1 MELWN
6 EAVASSEAGEREEL
20 IDNGHISARQFM
32 ILVTLFAIGD
42 AILYVPSLTATAAK
56 QDAWISALIGWG
68 EGFLLTYLYISLSMR
83 YPNKSIFQYSEDIL
97 GKWMGK
103 LVAILFITYFFIDA
117 SLMLME
123 IGDFVTTQIMQETP
137 IEIILVL
144 FTVIIVMG
152 VRSGAEAFSRVSEML
167 FPYFLL
173 LSFVL
178 IVFIYPQIKIE
189 NVKPVLAHGM
199 APVFGGNFRYMGY
212 LLETVILIVMFPLVK
227 RPARAAKA
235 YILGSLFSNF
245 FLIMITAVAILV
257 LGADITVL
265 LAYPSYTLAQK
276 ISIGNFFE
284 RIEVL
289 MAVIW
294 FITLFVK
301 ITICF
306 YATSCG
312 IAYTLELRDYRHLTL
327 PLGMIMIVVA
337 LATMPNRPYF
347 DTFVSEIWMPYS
359 LTYGLFLPILLL
371 SVGALR
377 RKKTVC

>member
-1 MELWN
+1 MIN
-6 EAVASSEAGEREEL
+6 
-20 IDNGHISARQFM
+20 NGHISARQFM

-103 LVAILFITYFFIDA
+103 VVAILFITYFFIDA

-144 FTVIIVMG
+144 FTVIIVIG
-152 VRSGAEAFSRVSEML
+152 VRSGAEVFSRVSELL

-173 LSFVL
+173 LFFVL
-178 IVFIYPQIKIE
+178 IVFISPQIKIE

-235 YILGSLFSNF
+235 YFLGSLFSNL
-245 FLIMITAVAILV
+245 FLTMITAVAILV

-294 FITLFVK
+294 FITLFIK
-301 ITICF
+301 ITVCF
-306 YATSCG
+306 YATSRG
-312 IAYTLELRDYRHLTL
+312 IAYTLGLRDYRQLTL

-359 LTYGLFLPILLL
+359 LTYGLFLPVLLL

>member
-1 MELWN
+1 M
-6 EAVASSEAGEREEL
+6 

-32 ILVTLFAIGD
+32 ILVALFGIGD

-56 QDAWISALIGWG
+56 QDAWISTLIGWG
-68 EGFLLTYLYISLSMR
+68 EGFLLTYLYVSLSMR
-83 YPNKSIFQYSEDIL
+83 YPNKSIFQFSKEIL

-103 LVAILFITYFFIDA
+103 VVAVLFISYFFIDA

-144 FTVIIVMG
+144 FLVIIVMG
-152 VRSGAEAFSRVSEML
+152 VRSGTETFSRVSELL

-173 LSFVL
+173 LFFVL
-178 IVFIYPQIKIE
+178 IAFIFPQIKIE
-189 NVKPVLAHGM
+189 NAKPVLAHGI
-199 APVFGGNFRYMGY
+199 APVIGGNFRYAGY
-212 LLETVILIVMFPLVK
+212 LLETVILIVLFPLVN

-235 YILGSLFSNF
+235 YILGILLVNF
-245 FLIMITAVAILV
+245 FLAMITAVAILV
-257 LGADITVL
+257 LGADITIL
-265 LAYPSYTLAQK
+265 LTYPSYTLAQK

-301 ITICF
+301 ITVCY
-306 YATSCG
+306 YATSYG
-312 IAYTLELRDYRHLTL
+312 IAYTLGLRDYRHLTL

-347 DTFVSEIWMPYS
+347 DAFVSDIWMPYS
-359 LTYGLFLPILLL
+359 LTYGLFLPVLLL
-371 SVGALR
+371 SMGALR
-377 RKKTVC
+377 KKPVC

>member
-1 MELWN
+1 
-6 EAVASSEAGEREEL
+6 
-20 IDNGHISARQFM
+20 M
-32 ILVTLFAIGD
+32 ILVALYGIGD

-56 QDAWISALIGWG
+56 QDAWISAFMGWG
-68 EGFLLTYLYISLSMR
+68 EGFLLTYLYVSLSMR
-83 YPNKSIFQYSEDIL
+83 YPNKSIFQYSGEIL
-97 GKWMGK
+97 GKWIGK
-103 LVAILFITYFFIDA
+103 AVAVLFITYFFIDA

-144 FTVIIVMG
+144 FLVIIVMG
-152 VRSGAEAFSRVSEML
+152 VRSGPEAFSRVGELL

-173 LSFVL
+173 LFFVL
-178 IVFIYPQIKIE
+178 IAFISPQIKIE
-189 NVKPVLAHGM
+189 NVKPVVAHGI
-199 APVFGGNFRYMGY
+199 APVIGGNFRYVGY
-212 LLETVILIVMFPLVK
+212 LLETVILIVIFPLVK
-227 RPARAAKA
+227 QPASAAKA
-235 YILGSLFSNF
+235 YIWGILFANF
-245 FLIMITAVAILV
+245 CLTLITSVAILV

-276 ISIGNFFE
+276 ISIGNFLE
-284 RIEVL
+284 RIEVM

-301 ITICF
+301 ITICY

-312 IAYTLELRDYRHLTL
+312 IAYTMGLRDYRQLTL
-327 PLGMIMIVVA
+327 PLGMIMVVVA

-359 LTYGLFLPILLL
+359 LTYGLFLPVLLL

-377 RKKTVC
+377 KKPVC

>member
-1 MELWN
+1 M
-6 EAVASSEAGEREEL
+6 

-32 ILVTLFAIGD
+32 ILVALFGIGD

-68 EGFLLTYLYISLSMR
+68 EGFLLTYLYVLLSKR
-83 YPNKSIFQYSEDIL
+83 YPNKSIFQYSEEIL
-97 GKWMGK
+97 GNWIGK
-103 LVAILFITYFFIDA
+103 AVAVLFITYFFIDA

-152 VRSGAEAFSRVSEML
+152 VRSGAEVFSRVSELL

-173 LSFVL
+173 LFIIL
-178 IVFIYPQIKIE
+178 IVFIFPQIKIE
-189 NVKPVLAHGM
+189 NVKPVLAHGI
-199 APVFGGNFRYMGY
+199 APVFGGNFRYVGY
-212 LLETVILIVMFPLVK
+212 LLESVILIVLFPLVK
-227 RPARAAKA
+227 RPVRAAKA
-235 YILGSLFSNF
+235 YILGILLANF
-245 FLIMITAVAILV
+245 FLTMITAVAILV

-294 FITLFVK
+294 FITLVVK
-301 ITICF
+301 ITICY
-306 YATSCG
+306 YATNCG
-312 IAYTLELRDYRHLTL
+312 IAHTLGLRDYRPLTL
-327 PLGMIMIVVA
+327 PMGMIMIVMA

-359 LTYGLFLPILLL
+359 LTYGLFLPVLLL
-371 SVGALR
+371 IVGGLR
-377 RKKTVC
+377 KRYEKPVC